1 MNENKEKKIEIDEEI
16 PDMNCEKIGK
26 DTYINE
32 LKEKYE
38 KMNKKNYE
46 NYSIKEINC
55 LNNILENQFSVDKF
69 KSYIAQNFLDNCEYK
84 LIFAPNEFDMKE
96 DDKFYFQGFGEKKKR
111 KVAKIKNKNTNKN
124 FDMLT
129 AKKNNRKFD

>member
-16 PDMNCEKIGK
+16 PEMNCEKIRK

-38 KMNKKNYE
+38 KMNKQNYE

-55 LNNILENQFSVDKF
+55 LNNILENQFSVEKF
-69 KSYIAQNFLDNCEYK
+69 KSYIDQDFLDNCEYK

-96 DDKFYFQGFGEKKKR
+96 DDKFYFQGLGEKKKR
-111 KVAKIKNKNTNKN
+111 KVAKIKNKNNNKN

>member
-16 PDMNCEKIGK
+16 ADMNFEKIGK

-38 KMNKKNYE
+38 KMNKQNYE

-69 KSYIAQNFLDNCEYK
+69 KYYIDQDFLDNCEYK

>member
-16 PDMNCEKIGK
+16 PDMNFEKIGK

-38 KMNKKNYE
+38 KMNKQNYE

-69 KSYIAQNFLDNCEYK
+69 KSYIDQDFLDNCEYK

>member
-16 PDMNCEKIGK
+16 PDMNFEKIGK

-38 KMNKKNYE
+38 KMNKQNYE

-69 KSYIAQNFLDNCEYK
+69 KSYINQDFLDNCEYK

>member
-38 KMNKKNYE
+38 KMNKQNYE

-55 LNNILENQFSVDKF
+55 LNNILENQFSVEKF
-69 KSYIAQNFLDNCEYK
+69 KSYIDQDFLDNCEYK
-84 LIFAPNEFDMKE
+84 LIFVPNEFDMKE

>member
-38 KMNKKNYE
+38 KMNKQNYE

-69 KSYIAQNFLDNCEYK
+69 ESYIDQDFLDNCEYK

-96 DDKFYFQGFGEKKKR
+96 DDKFYFQGFEEKKKR

>member
-16 PDMNCEKIGK
+16 PDMNCEKNGK

-55 LNNILENQFSVDKF
+55 LNNILENQFSVEKF
-69 KSYIAQNFLDNCEYK
+69 KSYIDQDFLDNCEYK

>member
-16 PDMNCEKIGK
+16 PDMNFEKIGK

-38 KMNKKNYE
+38 KMNKQNYE

-55 LNNILENQFSVDKF
+55 LNNILENQFSVEKF
-69 KSYIAQNFLDNCEYK
+69 KSYIDQDFLDNCEYK

>member
-38 KMNKKNYE
+38 KMNKQNYE

-55 LNNILENQFSVDKF
+55 LNNILENRFSVEKF
-69 KSYIAQNFLDNCEYK
+69 KSYIDQDFLDNCEYK

-96 DDKFYFQGFGEKKKR
+96 DDKFYFQGFAEKKKR